1 MFTVVIPT
9 MWKPDTFEQQLIL
22 LCCSKY
28 VDEIILI
35 NNEKEKTPYY
45 YILNNEKILHIKPD
59 DNLIVNPSWNIGVL
73 LSKNNNICLLNDD
86 LLFDINIFEFM
97 SNHEDKSLC
106 GLSMYNKDQEFNLT
120 QATHRTHGFGCM
132 MFIRKDQYEYIP
144 NSIKLFYGDDYLFEV
159 NKIKGRQNYFIN
171 GCENNET
178 WGITSKDGVF
188 SDNMTIINQINNESK
203 EIKRII
209 NEKSNIL
216 HAK

>member
-22 LCCSKY
+22 LCRSKY

-59 DNLIVNPSWNIGVL
+59 NNLIVNPSWNIGVL

-86 LLFDINIFEFM
+86 LLFDMNIFEFM
-97 SNHEDKSLC
+97 SNHKDKYLC
-106 GLSMYNKDQEFNLT
+106 GLSMYNQDQEFNLT

-132 MFIRKDQYEYIP
+132 MFTRKDQYEYIP
-144 NSIKLFYGDDYLFEV
+144 KSIKLFYGDDYLFEV

-171 GCENNET
+171 GCENNQV
-178 WGITSKDGVF
+178 WGVTSKNGVF
-188 SDNMTIINQINNESK
+188 SHNTNLLNIIHNEEKSF
-203 EIKRII
+203 KRII